1 MSTAVI
7 CAILIVICYFG
18 LKSAVKR
25 TKQGCCGSSSEEVK
39 KVITADTNKSH
50 YPYSAILQVDGM
62 TCTNCRKKV
71 ENAFNSLDGI
81 YAAVNIEKK
90 QVAVYM
96 KEKLTDEEM
105 RDIVKKAG
113 YFPGRFI

>member
-7 CAILIVICYFG
+7 CIILIVICYFG
-18 LKSAVKR
+18 LKSSIKR
-25 TKQGCCGSSSEEVK
+25 TKQGCCGSGSEEVRK
-39 KVITADTNKSH
+39 IKVADTNQSH
-50 YPYSAILQVDGM
+50 YPYSATLQVDGM

-81 YAAVNIEKK
+81 YAAADLEKK
-90 QVAVYM
+90 QVVVHM
-96 KEKLTDEEM
+96 KEKLTDGEM
-105 RDIVKKAG
+105 IHIVKKAG

>member
-7 CAILIVICYFG
+7 CTILIVICYFG
-18 LKSAVKR
+18 LKSSIKR
-25 TKQGCCGSSSEEVK
+25 TKQGCCGSGSEEVK
-39 KVITADTNKSH
+39 KVKAADTNESH
-50 YPYSAILQVDGM
+50 YPFAATLEIDGM
-62 TCTNCRKKV
+62 TCANCRRKV

-81 YAAVNIEKK
+81 YAAADLEKK
-90 QVAVYM
+90 QVVVHM
-96 KEKLTDEEM
+96 KEKLTDGEM